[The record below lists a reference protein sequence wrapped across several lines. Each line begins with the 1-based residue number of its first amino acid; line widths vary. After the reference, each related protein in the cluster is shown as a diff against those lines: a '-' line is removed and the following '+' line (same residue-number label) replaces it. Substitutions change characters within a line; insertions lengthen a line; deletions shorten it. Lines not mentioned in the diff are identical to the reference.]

1 MLLYCVPASVR
12 IEHWD
17 VAMDQGRVAALN
29 MLDKQVIY
37 ETVPFFWTA
46 QFGMSL
52 RYAGHANQ
60 FDDIIVDGDLTAK
73 RPKFTAYFVQDEKI
87 AAVATFNNDPQ
98 AVAALELLREGKM
111 PSAEEI
117 RVERTIDLTLL
128 L

>member
-1 MLLYCVPASVR
+1 
-12 IEHWD
+12 
-17 VAMDQGRVAALN
+17 MDQGRVAALN